1 MKDAAVLAAFE
12 NDREALENLISQL
25 QDVRF
30 HKITWENGKLIPEA
44 NFDNRGKIEE
54 LLKGVD
60 RNIVIIVSQNVR
72 GRIRFYYRFT
82 GNFAAGSMKGVL
94 YSPKSEPPL
103 SPLVDDT
110 DTYIGASTNHF
121 AYAYRK
127 IDDEWYIVHER
138 ER

>member
-1 MKDAAVLAAFE
+1 MGFCLVFGRRDGRPSPMKDAAVLAAFE

-60 RNIVIIVSQNVR
+60 RNIVIVVSQNVR
-72 GRIRFYYRFT
+72 GRIRFYYRLLLMT
-82 GNFAAGSMKGVL
+82 
-94 YSPKSEPPL
+94 PIP
-103 SPLVDDT
+103 T
-110 DTYIGASTNHF
+110 
-121 AYAYRK
+121 
-127 IDDEWYIVHER
+127 
-138 ER
+138 